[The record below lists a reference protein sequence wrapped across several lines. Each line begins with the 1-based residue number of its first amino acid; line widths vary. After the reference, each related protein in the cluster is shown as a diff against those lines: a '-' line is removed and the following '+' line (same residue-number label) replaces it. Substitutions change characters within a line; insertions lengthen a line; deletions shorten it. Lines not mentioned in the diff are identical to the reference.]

1 LNNKD
6 TINFDLEVVLMTS
19 EQIHDDTQK
28 YYKLIQEILVKE
40 SQILMKRANSEK
52 KKPVEVR
59 LHQKQFQIT
68 NHFFL
73 IRKCYNEGKKNM
85 FGPMKHYCRLIP

>member
-1 LNNKD
+1 MNNKD

-59 LHQKQFQIT
+59 LH
-68 NHFFL
+68 
-73 IRKCYNEGKKNM
+73 KKFILLTIFPN
-85 FGPMKHYCRLIP
+85 